1 MPITVE
7 EVDRKYPPAILWH
20 MPRDQVPYIYISKKE
35 EKKEI
40 STGNTLKKFCLEIR
54 AVPQAQKIYM
64 EKKTAKKVPNL
75 HKKLKYMKKI
85 NVRYKKK
92 RSAKY
97 IKQAVKHLKTLNRP
111 VLELRSLSATI

>member
-1 MPITVE
+1 
-7 EVDRKYPPAILWH
+7 
-20 MPRDQVPYIYISKKE
+20 
-35 EKKEI
+35 
-40 STGNTLKKFCLEIR
+40 
-54 AVPQAQKIYM
+54 
-64 EKKTAKKVPNL
+64 L